1 MSDIGILSGP
11 SSLII
16 LAFILGGPGLAV
28 GAIAG
33 ALAWRRHRV
42 WGAAIGAAL
51 GFAGWLA
58 GWLYFSDNL

>member
-1 MSDIGILSGP
+1 MSDIGPIFHPFDLVVIG
-11 SSLII
+11 LM
-16 LAFILGGPGLAV
+16 LGSPGIPI

-42 WGAAIGAAL
+42 AGVGLGAL
-51 GFAGWLA
+51 AGCGLWLL